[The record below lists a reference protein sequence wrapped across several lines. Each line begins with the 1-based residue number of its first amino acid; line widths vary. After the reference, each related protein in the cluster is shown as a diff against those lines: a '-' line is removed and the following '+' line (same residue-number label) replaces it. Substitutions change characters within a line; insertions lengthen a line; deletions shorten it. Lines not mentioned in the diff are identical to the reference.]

1 MHTRPTLRIPLTAAA
16 LSLLLAACGGGGDGD
31 STKPQAVSSSPSA
44 SGSTAVAGNGTAASS
59 HDDGSAATAIPGTI
73 TSGPRRAP
81 DAALT
86 NAIAEN
92 TPQPPVAS
100 NDSNQ
105 AHPPLLPTGNEA
117 DTASGTAEGT
127 DVTPASNTTSGTG
140 TNDASRTDTAPP
152 AVVPLVSA
160 QGVRGD
166 VLLAMFDQ
174 QACRNEFDLDRSES
188 LSAPRFLELT
198 PQRTSDTPPVL
209 ARAALNV
216 HAYYYDMSQWEK
228 EGRHAPVRAP
238 EFVYRCGA
246 DVRSYS
252 NPMRPGGYTYRMLT
266 GGRYHTY
273 LTYRY
278 YGNPSITKGVNDALV
293 EYPLMVTQHQ
303 FIVGNQVRVE
313 LKEDFGYKATTLA
326 GNDVPHELQIEPILS
341 GTARTYERQGL
352 VPFGAVNQWKDSA
365 GNDVELL
372 LVKTDEPNTVRIC
385 THLNS
390 TMAKRLHCVTW
401 KVPTNWSWGEELVG
415 GQHYLID
422 DRSVY
427 TGEAGLLYWH

>member
-44 SGSTAVAGNGTAASS
+44 SGSTAVAGNGTAASPY
-59 HDDGSAATAIPGTI
+59 DAGSAAAAIPGTI
-73 TSGPRRAP
+73 TSGPRGAP

-105 AHPPLLPTGNEA
+105 AHPSPLSTGNEA
-117 DTASGTAEGT
+117 GTAAGTAQNT
-127 DVTPASNTTSGTG
+127 DVTPAPNTSGSRP
-140 TNDASRTDTAPP
+140 NDASSTDTAPP

-209 ARAALNV
+209 AQAALNV
-216 HAYYYDMSQWEK
+216 HAYYYDMSQWQK
-228 EGRHAPVRAP
+228 EGRHAPARAP

-278 YGNPSITKGVNDALV
+278 YGNPSITKGVNGALV

-326 GNDVPHELQIEPILS
+326 GDDVPHELHIEPILS

-372 LVKTDEPNTVRIC
+372 LVKTNEPDTVRIC

-390 TMAKRLHCVTW
+390 TLAKRLHCVTW
-401 KVPTNWSWGEELVG
+401 KVPANWSWGEELVG

-427 TGEAGLLYWH
+427 TGETGLLYWH

>member
-1 MHTRPTLRIPLTAAA
+1 M
-16 LSLLLAACGGGGDGD
+16 
-31 STKPQAVSSSPSA
+31 
-44 SGSTAVAGNGTAASS
+44 AGNGTAASS

-140 TNDASRTDTAPP
+140 TNGASRTDTVPP

-166 VLLAMFDQ
+166 VLLAIFDQ

-209 ARAALNV
+209 AQAALNV
-216 HAYYYDMSQWEK
+216 HAYYYDMSQWQK

-372 LVKTDEPNTVRIC
+372 LVKTNEPDTVRIC

-390 TMAKRLHCVTW
+390 TLAKRLHCVTW
-401 KVPTNWSWGEELVG
+401 KVPANWSWGEELVG

-422 DRSVY
+422 DRSVHA
-427 TGEAGLLYWH
+427 GESGLLYWH